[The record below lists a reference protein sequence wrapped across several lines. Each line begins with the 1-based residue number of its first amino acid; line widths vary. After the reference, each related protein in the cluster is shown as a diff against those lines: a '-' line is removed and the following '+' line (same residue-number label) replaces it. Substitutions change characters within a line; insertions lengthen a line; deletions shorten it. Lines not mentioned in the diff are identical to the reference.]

1 MIYILGC
8 PVEQQIPESRFLLRD
23 TMIGPIKTYTVVAL
37 TTDFFLLLMFGSGCS
52 FTRDSDVEVVQSL
65 PPAPFGQAVFLGHL
79 ENQNITEASGIA
91 ASRLHPGILWV
102 ANDGGDAPALYAVD
116 MQGAHIGRVN
126 IRNAQNVD
134 WEDLAA
140 FRVNN
145 TAFLLIGDFGDNHAR
160 RKQNVLYLVREPDIS
175 DHPGPFD
182 FSVDWH
188 RRIRFVY
195 EDGPRDCEGVAV
207 DPDRNQI
214 LLLTKRTAPPV
225 LYTLPLRAEK
235 EEPLMIARRLAVVD
249 SMLPPAA
256 ASVAEDVR
264 FDKIRSQPT
273 SMDVSPNGSEIAIL
287 TYGDGYLYRRPAHL
301 GWTAAFRKPPEL
313 IGMPALR
320 QAEALC
326 FTANGQSLIIT
337 SEQLPAPLYRLD
349 RTLPLHGSRHRDT

>member
-1 MIYILGC
+1 
-8 PVEQQIPESRFLLRD
+8 
-23 TMIGPIKTYTVVAL
+23 MIGPIKTTTAIAL
-37 TTDFFLLLMFGSGCS
+37 TTNFFLLLMFGSGCS
-52 FTRDSDVEVVQSL
+52 LTRDSELETVRSL

-79 ENQNITEASGIA
+79 ENQDITEASGIV
-91 ASRLHPGILWV
+91 ASRLHAGILWV
-102 ANDGGDAPALYAVD
+102 ANDGGDAPALHAVD
-116 MQGAHIGRVN
+116 MRGAHIGRVN

-160 RKQNVLYLVREPDIS
+160 RKQNDLYFVREPDIS
-175 DHPGPFD
+175 DHPGQFD
-182 FSVDWH
+182 FSVDWY
-188 RRIRFVY
+188 RRIRFVF
-195 EDGPRDCEGVAV
+195 EDGPRDCEAVAV

-225 LYTLPLRAEK
+225 LYALPLRTEK
-235 EEPLMIARRLAVVD
+235 EEPLMVARRLAVVD
-249 SMLPPAA
+249 NMVPSAA
-256 ASVAEDVR
+256 ASLSGDVR
-264 FDKIRSQPT
+264 FGKIRSQPT
-273 SMDVSPNGSEIAIL
+273 SMDISPNGSEIAIL

-301 GWTAAFRKPPEL
+301 GWPAVFRKPPEL

-326 FTANGQSLIIT
+326 FTANGQSLIVT

-349 RTLPLHGSRHRDT
+349 RYLPLQGGRHRDT